1 MIVAITLTL
10 WGKQTE
16 LQWDFL
22 CDWGVTPPLLLC
34 LLIDPLPLSLNHSP
48 LPFTACLVSSFPL
61 SHLPSH
67 SLLFLLR
74 LVLQA
79 NESESWGESSGPARP
94 PACCGPYF
102 LFHNVFTPRST
113 REIQLSITL
122 PQVAANT
129 FTAFK
134 LATVTD
140 THASVSRVSRC
151 CGLLFSKA
159 AAVNL
164 SFPEREGRRE
174 WPGGRPQLTSSHL
187 LAQEAFARTCILYGL

>member
-1 MIVAITLTL
+1 M
-10 WGKQTE
+10 
-16 LQWDFL
+16 
-22 CDWGVTPPLLLC
+22 
-34 LLIDPLPLSLNHSP
+34 
-48 LPFTACLVSSFPL
+48 
-61 SHLPSH
+61 
-67 SLLFLLR
+67 
-74 LVLQA
+74 
-79 NESESWGESSGPARP
+79 RP

-102 LFHNVFTPRST
+102 LLHNVFTPRSA

-129 FTAFK
+129 FTTFK

-140 THASVSRVSRC
+140 NHASVSRVSRC

-187 LAQEAFARTCILYGL
+187 LAQEAFARTLILYGLWHVGYHKELRLCRPCRRCMYCE